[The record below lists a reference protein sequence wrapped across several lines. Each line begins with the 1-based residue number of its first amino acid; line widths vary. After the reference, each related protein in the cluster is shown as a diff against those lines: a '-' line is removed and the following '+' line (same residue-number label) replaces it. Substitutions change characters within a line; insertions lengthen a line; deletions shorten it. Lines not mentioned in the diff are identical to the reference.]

1 MACEANNN
9 CKLQKNL
16 ILSLVCKTSLLPRA
30 RHCVHSL
37 SLLCFL
43 RCRSRIRKVAKAAR
57 IATKATAPTT
67 MPTMLPVDSPF
78 DVVCT
83 TATGHIGKTTIWNHQ
98 WSIQLYMDCSP
109 LSFFPSFSGFPLN
122 PKNLFNNCLNK
133 TILWV
138 NCDSREKKKK
148 RRTNLCCWNWA
159 SHKVQPQKETSLSY
173 LTEWKWKRWMLSYWL
188 HLNWMW
194 SLEET
199 TKDSMSDVRLLHPNM
214 SFVSALGRQISVH
227 LQGVK

>member
-1 MACEANNN
+1 MAWEAYDN

-16 ILSLVCKTSLLPRA
+16 ILSLVFKTSLLPRA

-37 SLLCFL
+37 SLLRFL

-78 DVVCT
+78 DVICR

-133 TILWV
+133 TIKWV
-138 NCDSREKKKK
+138 NCESREQKKK
-148 RRTNLCCWNWA
+148 RRTNLHRNWA
-159 SHKVQPQKETSLSY
+159 THKVQPQKKTSLSRM
-173 LTEWKWKRWMLSYWL
+173 TDWKWKTYRIGYFSQS
-188 HLNWMW
+188 NWMW

-199 TKDSMSDVRLLHPNM
+199 TKESMSDAPLLYPNLG
-214 SFVSALGRQISVH
+214 FVSALGYSVH

>member
-1 MACEANNN
+1 MCTKSKVPTLQERKKERKKIPCVLPHHWSVSLFECLSRMEIGPMACEANNN

-83 TATGHIGKTTIWNHQ
+83 TATGHIGKTTI
-98 WSIQLYMDCSP
+98 
-109 LSFFPSFSGFPLN
+109 
-122 PKNLFNNCLNK
+122 
-133 TILWV
+133 
-138 NCDSREKKKK
+138 
-148 RRTNLCCWNWA
+148 
-159 SHKVQPQKETSLSY
+159 
-173 LTEWKWKRWMLSYWL
+173 
-188 HLNWMW
+188 
-194 SLEET
+194 
-199 TKDSMSDVRLLHPNM
+199 
-214 SFVSALGRQISVH
+214 
-227 LQGVK
+227 